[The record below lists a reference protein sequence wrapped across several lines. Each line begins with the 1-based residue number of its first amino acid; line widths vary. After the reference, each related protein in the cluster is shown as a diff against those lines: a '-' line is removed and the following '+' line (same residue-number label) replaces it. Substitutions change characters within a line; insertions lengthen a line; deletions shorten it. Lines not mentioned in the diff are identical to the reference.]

1 MGGTLLAKRRKVNT
15 LCVIEAKIK
24 REDINVTVKNYDI
37 KTWQKRLSHVN
48 EKGLETLARKEF
60 LPNFGG
66 MSLQTWV
73 YCLVGKTHRVAFK
86 SFSPSRKS

>member
-24 REDINVTVKNYDI
+24 REDVNVTVKNYDI

-60 LPNFGG
+60 LPSFTG
-66 MSLQTWV
+66 MSLKTCV
-73 YCLVGKTHRVAFK
+73 YCLAEKTHRVPFK
-86 SFSPSRKS
+86 SFSPSRNL